1 MADSGTVR
9 GVGMTNGNLCG
20 DFAVAEDLIKKV
32 RAGFKIRYEERE
44 RRAIGVEW
52 SCFEKARRRRMR

>member
-1 MADSGTVR
+1 M
-9 GVGMTNGNLCG
+9 GMTNGNLCG

-52 SCFEKARRRRMR
+52 SCFEKARRRRR